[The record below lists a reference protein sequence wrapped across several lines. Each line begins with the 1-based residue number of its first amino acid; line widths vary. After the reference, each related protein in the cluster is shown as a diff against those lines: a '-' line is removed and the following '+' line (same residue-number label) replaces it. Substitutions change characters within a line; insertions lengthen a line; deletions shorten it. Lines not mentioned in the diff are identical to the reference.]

1 VTDDKS
7 KQFSQPA
14 ADGGATKAASKTAD
28 KGQNGRRRRTS
39 GPKKPPQELYK
50 EYERKFALG
59 QKLSEKDLQP
69 PQTQQS
75 DPPAP
80 ARRRGRPPKAA
91 KAADAQ
97 QPKPAENGRKKRGE
111 STTKK
116 AVKIIPLGGLNEI
129 GKNLTVIEYQNDI
142 LIVDCGLGFPDDDMP
157 GIDLV
162 IPDYTYLE
170 KNRDKI
176 RGVVLTHGH
185 EDHIGG
191 LPYFLRKFNVPV
203 YGTRLTLGLV
213 EGKLKEAGLLRN
225 AQLHVVKAGDTV
237 SLGCMSVEFIN
248 VNHSIPDACAL
259 AIFTP
264 AGTLVHTGDFKID
277 YTPILG
283 EMIDLARFGELGKQG
298 VLALMSD
305 STNAERPGSTPSERR
320 VGESLETLFKR
331 AEGKRIIIATF
342 SSNVHRVQQ
351 IIDTAARF
359 GRKVVVSGRSME
371 NVVAKASELGYLT
384 LPRNTL
390 VEIDQMRRIPDSQMV
405 MVTTGSQGEP
415 MSALS
420 RMAAGDHRKVSVT
433 PNDYIIISATPIP
446 GNEKTVTKVINDLMR
461 LGADVMYESS
471 LGIHVSGHAARDDIK
486 AIIGLTRPQYFI
498 PVHGEYKHLF
508 KAADLAVDMGIPE
521 TNTLVAEIGRVVEV
535 SQKEIKMVSTVPSGS
550 VMIDGL
556 SVGDVGSV
564 VLRDRRL
571 LSEEGLIVV
580 TAAISKKTG
589 RILAGPEITSRGFV
603 YVRESEELMEQIK
616 QVCIKAIESTTASR
630 EWGNTKQKVRDQL
643 SQYLFSKTKRR
654 PLILPIIQEIN
665 S

>member
-1 VTDDKS
+1 
-7 KQFSQPA
+7 
-14 ADGGATKAASKTAD
+14 
-28 KGQNGRRRRTS
+28 
-39 GPKKPPQELYK
+39 
-50 EYERKFALG
+50 
-59 QKLSEKDLQP
+59 
-69 PQTQQS
+69 
-75 DPPAP
+75 
-80 ARRRGRPPKAA
+80 
-91 KAADAQ
+91 
-97 QPKPAENGRKKRGE
+97 
-111 STTKK
+111 
-116 AVKIIPLGGLNEI
+116 
-129 GKNLTVIEYQNDI
+129 
-142 LIVDCGLGFPDDDMP
+142 
-157 GIDLV
+157 
-162 IPDYTYLE
+162 
-170 KNRDKI
+170 
-176 RGVVLTHGH
+176 VVLTHGH